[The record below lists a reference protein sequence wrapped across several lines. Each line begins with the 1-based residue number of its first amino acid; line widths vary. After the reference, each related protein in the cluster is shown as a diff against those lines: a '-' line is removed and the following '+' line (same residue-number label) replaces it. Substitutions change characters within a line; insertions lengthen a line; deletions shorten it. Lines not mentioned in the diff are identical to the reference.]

1 MKRKF
6 THEEIVVTTAL
17 VICSSSFFYF
27 FSVFMYNIIVT
38 GVNLSI

>member
-17 VICSSSFFYF
+17 VICSSSFFYYF
-27 FSVFMYNIIVT
+27 TVFVYNIVVN
-38 GVNLSI
+38 GVSLSI